1 MRKVLSFLTLNHL
14 IYISVFLLVESEL
27 RQQTLSGQSLV
38 YMMYYRLLA
47 FPVQV
52 VVEMMLLVAL
62 LFCLL
67 SRAQPQASI
76 VLWGGCVISFAYVMR
91 FIL

>member
-1 MRKVLSFLTLNHL
+1 MHKVLSFLTLNHL

-52 VVEMMLLVAL
+52 IIELMLLVAL

-67 SRAQPQASI
+67 SRSQPSAGI
-76 VLWGGCVISFAYVMR
+76 ILWGGCILSFAYVMS